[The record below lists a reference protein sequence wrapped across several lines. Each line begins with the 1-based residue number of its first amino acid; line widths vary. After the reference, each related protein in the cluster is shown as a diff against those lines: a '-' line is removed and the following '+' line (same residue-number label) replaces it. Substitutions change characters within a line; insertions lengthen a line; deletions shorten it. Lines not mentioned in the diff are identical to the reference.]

1 MKMTL
6 AGFLATAC
14 LALYGCTAA
23 TSIQFDY
30 KPRPLTLA
38 SADASAP
45 PALVLGQAY
54 MRGYGDWVQLIISSV
69 DETQTLSAVQ
79 LRPDINFLVP
89 AGKRTLR
96 VKVQL
101 GNSMSWK
108 ELQVDPELDVELS
121 EGAVYQVKAREA
133 TNIRGETDV
142 DLWIER
148 LGTIQEYERFIQRHP
163 DYKQGQPLTAGEMAA
178 S

>member
-1 MKMTL
+1 MNKML
-6 AGFLATAC
+6 AVLVLGSVSLG
-14 LALYGCTAA
+14 GCTAA
-23 TSIQFDY
+23 TSVQFDY

-38 SADASAP
+38 SADASAGS
-45 PALVLGQAY
+45 ALVLGQAY

-69 DETQTLSAVQ
+69 DDTQTLSEVQ

-101 GNSMSWK
+101 GNSMRWK
-108 ELQVDPELDVELS
+108 ELQVDPQLS
-121 EGAVYQVKAREA
+121 VDLNQGVVYQVKAREA
-133 TNIRGETDV
+133 TNIKGQTDV

-163 DYKQGQPLTAGEMAA
+163 DYKQGQPLTASEIT
-178 S
+178 SS